1 MRLTLAVNNTQG
13 SIECRHHVPFQRSQH
28 REQSRRRAETKKIY
42 YELWSSEYAN
52 QLEIFQ
58 DFVDQDLDVI
68 GVIDDLETKRTTMI
82 VETGGSNVMS
92 PNVVMS
98 PISAITQ
105 RISMPILENDLF
117 QQNFRD
123 EQVIGFKFSNW
134 NFFQSQ
140 FQRMECLNQNNVFY
154 LCYQILFRL

>member
-1 MRLTLAVNNTQG
+1 MYHSSGPNTGSNPGGGRIQKNNN
-13 SIECRHHVPFQRSQH
+13 
-28 REQSRRRAETKKIY
+28 

-134 NFFQSQ
+134 NFFPIPIPKNG
-140 FQRMECLNQNNVFY
+140 MP
-154 LCYQILFRL
+154 